1 MKSMKIVALT
11 ALVLVALAAG
21 AQAAT
26 YAIDAGH
33 SSVSFKVKHMMV
45 SNVRGAFT
53 EFEGSFDFDP
63 EAPKSAKVTA
73 VIQMASVNTND
84 EKRDE
89 HLRSADF
96 FDVANHPTMEFEST
110 KVESKGGEE
119 YVLHGK
125 LTLNGV
131 TKSVELDVEFN
142 GVVLDP
148 WGNTRAGFE
157 AEGEI
162 DRKDFGITWSK
173 NMDGGGLVVGD
184 TVKIE
189 LEIEAVLRK

>member
-1 MKSMKIVALT
+1 MKSMKIVVLT
-11 ALVLVALAAG
+11 ALLAIVLAVG

-53 EFEGSFDFDP
+53 AFEGSFEFDP
-63 EAPKSAKVTA
+63 EAPKHAKVTTE
-73 VIQMASVNTND
+73 IQMASVNTND

-89 HLRSADF
+89 HLRSPDF
-96 FDVANHPTMEFEST
+96 FDVESHPTMTFESM
-110 KVESKGGEE
+110 KLESKGDNE
-119 YVLHGK
+119 YVLHGN

-131 TKSVELDVEFN
+131 TKPVELDLEFN
-142 GVVLDP
+142 GTVVDP
-148 WGNTRAGFE
+148 WGNTRSGFE

-162 DRKDFGITWSK
+162 NRKDFGITWSK

-184 TVKIE
+184 KVEIE
-189 LEIEAVLRK
+189 LEIEGVLQK